1 METKV
6 FFLSE
11 RIKSIRT
18 FCRVNKMSR
27 SNFYRRIDKL
37 PEGISNIKINNI
49 ELTVYK
55 AINNDN

>member
-11 RIKSIRT
+11 IIKSVRQICKINNLSRT
-18 FCRVNKMSR
+18 NFRKRVG
-27 SNFYRRIDKL
+27 KL
-37 PEGISNIKINNI
+37 PEGIHNIKINNI

-55 AINNDN
+55 AIKEVQ